1 VTIDAR
7 EIELKELFVR
17 LRELMRSHCGQDLA
31 VDVLVGSY
39 SDSKKVT
46 AFASMSGCQT
56 STEKKAEY
64 FIVHVTGIA
73 CCV

>member
-1 VTIDAR
+1 VIIDAR
-7 EIELKELFVR
+7 EIELKVLFVR
-17 LRELMRSHCGQDLA
+17 LRELMRSRCGQDIA
-31 VDVLVGSY
+31 VDILVESY
-39 SDSKKVT
+39 SDSRKVT

-64 FIVHVTGIA
+64 YIVHVSGNA